1 MPRWSPWHAV
11 SNIEERIRRNMTT
24 KERDEFIA
32 AQLNAG
38 VSLSDVQTRL
48 AQEFGVK
55 MTYFELRML
64 AMGLSV
70 DWEKQDKPKTA
81 PAPVAPVV
89 PQDKAVDGDEQ
100 DDADAFDTET
110 EAEDEDTAP
119 EDDEDEDIDNDE
131 DEADGATKIVL
142 DETPHPGA
150 ALSGTAVF
158 ASGASGKW
166 ALSRNG
172 RLGFEPDEGSAE
184 PDENDWQLFQAE
196 LQKTLQGIGGEAE
209 ENTTVVEVDKIV
221 RPGVQLS
228 GSVTFASG
236 AKGTW
241 YIGQRG
247 LGVEPAED
255 SAKPTQKDVI
265 LFQRKLQE
273 VLQKQGY

>member
-1 MPRWSPWHAV
+1 
-11 SNIEERIRRNMTT
+11 MTT
-24 KERDEFIA
+24 KERDEYIA
-32 AQLNAG
+32 SQLNAG
-38 VSLSDVQTRL
+38 VSLSDVQTKL
-48 AQEFGVK
+48 AQEYGVK

-64 AMGLSV
+64 AMGLAV
-70 DWEKQDKPKTA
+70 DWEKQDKPKPAAT
-81 PAPVAPVV
+81 PAPVVAAP
-89 PQDKAVDGDEQ
+89 QEAAA
-100 DDADAFDTET
+100 DDDDMVAADDFNANDAEDT
-110 EAEDEDTAP
+110 EAEPTD
-119 EDDEDEDIDNDE
+119 DDEDEEPDD
-131 DEADGATKIVL
+131 DEAAADGETKIVL

-172 RLGFEPDEGSAE
+172 RLGFEPDEGSKE

-196 LQKTLQGIGGEAE
+196 LQKTLQGVEEE
-209 ENTTVVEVDKIV
+209 ENTTVVDVDKVV

-247 LGVEPAED
+247 LGVEPEEG

>member
-1 MPRWSPWHAV
+1 
-11 SNIEERIRRNMTT
+11 MTT
-24 KERDEFIA
+24 KERDEYIA
-32 AQLNAG
+32 SQLNAG
-38 VSLSDVQTRL
+38 VSLSDVQTKL
-48 AQEFGVK
+48 AQEYGVK

-64 AMGLSV
+64 AMGLAV
-70 DWEKQDKPKTA
+70 DWEKQDKPKPAAT
-81 PAPVAPVV
+81 PAPVVAAS
-89 PQDKAVDGDEQ
+89 QEAAA
-100 DDADAFDTET
+100 DDDDMAAADDFNANDAEDT
-110 EAEDEDTAP
+110 EAEPTD
-119 EDDEDEDIDNDE
+119 DDEDEEPDD
-131 DEADGATKIVL
+131 DEAAAEGETKIVL

-166 ALSRNG
+166 ALARNG
-172 RLGFEPDEGSAE
+172 RLGFEPDEGSKE

-196 LQKTLQGIGGEAE
+196 LQKTLQGVEEE
-209 ENTTVVEVDKIV
+209 ENTTVVDVDKVV

-241 YIGQRG
+241 YIGPRG
-247 LGVEPAED
+247 LGVEPEEG
-255 SAKPTQKDVI
+255 SAKPSQKDVI

>member
-1 MPRWSPWHAV
+1 MKQQRPYPQVIVTR
-11 SNIEERIRRNMTT
+11 
-24 KERDEFIA
+24 KA
-32 AQLNAG
+32 AKA
-38 VSLSDVQTRL
+38 L
-48 AQEFGVK
+48 AQGHPWV
-55 MTYFELRML
+55 FEGEVLRTSPSPDGNVAL
-64 AMGLSV
+64 TNGCLVDVLEENGTWQGTGLVSQMSKIRV
-70 DWEKQDKPKTA
+70 RIVSRNANDTF
-81 PAPVAPVV
+81 
-89 PQDKAVDGDEQ
+89 
-100 DDADAFDTET
+100 DA
-110 EAEDEDTAP
+110 EAEEAEAEP
-119 EDDEDEDIDNDE
+119 ADDENE
-131 DEADGATKIVL
+131 EADDEEVAADGETKIVL
-142 DETPHPGA
+142 DETPHLGA
-150 ALSGTAVF
+150 ALSGTAIF

-196 LQKTLQGIGGEAE
+196 LQKTLQSLGGEDE
-209 ENTTVVEVDKIV
+209 ENTTVVDVDKIV

-247 LGVEPAED
+247 LGVEPAEG

>member
-1 MPRWSPWHAV
+1 
-11 SNIEERIRRNMTT
+11 MTT
-24 KERDEFIA
+24 KERDEYIA
-32 AQLNAG
+32 SQLNAG
-38 VSLSDVQTRL
+38 VSLSDVQTKL
-48 AQEFGVK
+48 AQEYGVK

-64 AMGLSV
+64 AMGLAV
-70 DWEKQDKPKTA
+70 DWEKQDKPKPAAT
-81 PAPVAPVV
+81 PAPVVAAS
-89 PQDKAVDGDEQ
+89 PQEAAT
-100 DDADAFDTET
+100 DDVADANDAFEADAENV
-110 EAEDEDTAP
+110 EPEADEEEAAEDEEA
-119 EDDEDEDIDNDE
+119 
-131 DEADGATKIVL
+131 ADGETKIVL

-196 LQKTLQGIGGEAE
+196 LQKTLQGIGGEEE
-209 ENTTVVEVDKIV
+209 ENTTVVDVDKIV

>member
-1 MPRWSPWHAV
+1 
-11 SNIEERIRRNMTT
+11 MTT
-24 KERDEFIA
+24 KERDEYIA
-32 AQLNAG
+32 SQLNAG
-38 VSLSDVQTRL
+38 VSLSDVQTKL
-48 AQEFGVK
+48 AQEYGVK

-64 AMGLSV
+64 AMGLAV
-70 DWEKQDKPKTA
+70 DWEKQDKPKPAAT
-81 PAPVAPVV
+81 PAPVVAAP
-89 PQDKAVDGDEQ
+89 QEAAADDDDMAAADDFNA
-100 DDADAFDTET
+100 DDAADT
-110 EAEDEDTAP
+110 EAEPTDDDDNEEPD
-119 EDDEDEDIDNDE
+119 DDE
-131 DEADGATKIVL
+131 AATDGETKIVL

-172 RLGFEPDEGSAE
+172 RLGFAPDEGSKE

-196 LQKTLQGIGGEAE
+196 LQKTLQGVE
-209 ENTTVVEVDKIV
+209 EEDNPTVVDVDKVV

-247 LGVEPAED
+247 LGVEPEEG

>member
-1 MPRWSPWHAV
+1 
-11 SNIEERIRRNMTT
+11 MTT
-24 KERDEFIA
+24 KERDEYIA
-32 AQLNAG
+32 SQLNAG
-38 VSLSDVQTRL
+38 VSLSDVQTKL
-48 AQEFGVK
+48 AQEYGVK

-64 AMGLSV
+64 AMGLAV
-70 DWEKQDKPKTA
+70 DWEKQDKPKPAAT
-81 PAPVAPVV
+81 PAPVVAAP
-89 PQDKAVDGDEQ
+89 QEAAADDDDIAAADDFNA
-100 DDADAFDTET
+100 DDAEDT
-110 EAEDEDTAP
+110 EAEPTDDDDNEEPD
-119 EDDEDEDIDNDE
+119 DDEAAAEGE
-131 DEADGATKIVL
+131 TKIVL

-172 RLGFEPDEGSAE
+172 RLGFEPDEGSKE

-196 LQKTLQGIGGEAE
+196 LQKTLQGVE
-209 ENTTVVEVDKIV
+209 EEDNPTVVDVDKVV

-247 LGVEPAED
+247 LGVEPEEG

>member
-1 MPRWSPWHAV
+1 
-11 SNIEERIRRNMTT
+11 MTT
-24 KERDEFIA
+24 KERDEYIA
-32 AQLNAG
+32 SQLNAG
-38 VSLSDVQTRL
+38 VSLSDVQTKL
-48 AQEFGVK
+48 AQEYGVK

-64 AMGLSV
+64 AMGLAV
-70 DWEKQDKPKTA
+70 DWEKQDKPKPAAT
-81 PAPVAPVV
+81 PAPVVAAP
-89 PQDKAVDGDEQ
+89 QKAAADDDDMAVADDFNA
-100 DDADAFDTET
+100 DDADDT
-110 EAEDEDTAP
+110 EAEPTDDDDNEEP
-119 EDDEDEDIDNDE
+119 GDDEAA
-131 DEADGATKIVL
+131 ADGETKIVL

-172 RLGFEPDEGSAE
+172 RLGFEPDEGSKE

-196 LQKTLQGIGGEAE
+196 LQKTLQSVE
-209 ENTTVVEVDKIV
+209 EEDNPTVVDVDKVV

-241 YIGQRG
+241 YIGPRG
-247 LGVEPAED
+247 LGVEPEEG

>member
-1 MPRWSPWHAV
+1 
-11 SNIEERIRRNMTT
+11 MTT
-24 KERDEFIA
+24 KERDEDIA
-32 AQLNAG
+32 SQLNAG
-38 VSLSDVQTRL
+38 VSLSDVQTKL
-48 AQEFGVK
+48 AQEYGVK

-64 AMGLSV
+64 AMGLAV
-70 DWEKQDKPKTA
+70 DWEKQDKPKPAAT
-81 PAPVAPVV
+81 PAPVVAAP
-89 PQDKAVDGDEQ
+89 QEAAA
-100 DDADAFDTET
+100 DDVADANDNFDA
-110 EAEDEDTAP
+110 EAEDVEP
-119 EDDEDEDIDNDE
+119 EADDEEEAADDE
-131 DEADGATKIVL
+131 EAAEGETKIVL

-158 ASGASGKW
+158 ASGASGKR

-172 RLGFEPDEGSAE
+172 RLGFEPDEGSEE

-196 LQKTLQGIGGEAE
+196 LQKTIQNIGGEEE
-209 ENTTVVEVDKIV
+209 ENTTVVDVDKIV

-247 LGVEPAED
+247 LGVEPAEG

>member
-1 MPRWSPWHAV
+1 
-11 SNIEERIRRNMTT
+11 MTT
-24 KERDEFIA
+24 KERDEYIA
-32 AQLNAG
+32 SQLNAG
-38 VSLSDVQTRL
+38 VSLSDVQTKL
-48 AQEFGVK
+48 AQEYGVK

-64 AMGLSV
+64 AMGLAV
-70 DWEKQDKPKTA
+70 DWEKQDKPKPAAT
-81 PAPVAPVV
+81 PAPVVAVAP
-89 PQDKAVDGDEQ
+89 QEATANDGTVA
-100 DDADAFDTET
+100 DDNAFDTEP
-110 EAEDEDTAP
+110 EAEDVEP
-119 EDDEDEDIDNDE
+119 EADDDEEEEAADDE
-131 DEADGATKIVL
+131 EAAEGETKIVL

-184 PDENDWQLFQAE
+184 PDENDWQLFQVE
-196 LQKTLQGIGGEAE
+196 LQKTIQSIGGEE
-209 ENTTVVEVDKIV
+209 DENTTVVDVDKIV

-247 LGVEPAED
+247 LGVEPAEG
-255 SAKPTQKDVI
+255 SSKPTQKDVI

>member
-1 MPRWSPWHAV
+1 
-11 SNIEERIRRNMTT
+11 MTT
-24 KERDEFIA
+24 KERDEYIA
-32 AQLNAG
+32 SQLNAG
-38 VSLSDVQTRL
+38 VSLSDVQTKL
-48 AQEFGVK
+48 AQEYGVK

-64 AMGLSV
+64 AMGLAV
-70 DWEKQDKPKTA
+70 DWEKQDKPKPAAA
-81 PAPVAPVV
+81 PAPVVAAP
-89 PQDKAVDGDEQ
+89 QQAAADDDMAAADDFNA
-100 DDADAFDTET
+100 DDAEDT
-110 EAEDEDTAP
+110 EAEPADDDDNEEP
-119 EDDEDEDIDNDE
+119 GDDEA
-131 DEADGATKIVL
+131 ADGETKIVL

-172 RLGFEPDEGSAE
+172 RLGFEPDEGSKE

-196 LQKTLQGIGGEAE
+196 LQKTLQGVEEE
-209 ENTTVVEVDKIV
+209 ENTTVVDVDKVV

-228 GSVTFASG
+228 GSVMFASG

-241 YIGQRG
+241 YIGPRG
-247 LGVEPAED
+247 LGVEPEEG

>member
-1 MPRWSPWHAV
+1 
-11 SNIEERIRRNMTT
+11 MTT
-24 KERDEFIA
+24 KERDEYIA
-32 AQLNAG
+32 SQLNAG
-38 VSLSDVQTRL
+38 VSLSDVQTKL
-48 AQEFGVK
+48 AQEYGVK

-64 AMGLSV
+64 AMGLAV
-70 DWEKQDKPKTA
+70 DWEKQDKPKPAAT
-81 PAPVAPVV
+81 PAPVVAAP
-89 PQDKAVDGDEQ
+89 QKAAAGD
-100 DDADAFDTET
+100 DDMAAADDFNAEDT
-110 EAEDEDTAP
+110 EAEPTDDDDNEEPD
-119 EDDEDEDIDNDE
+119 DDEAV
-131 DEADGATKIVL
+131 ADGETKIVL

-172 RLGFEPDEGSAE
+172 RLGFEPDEGSKE

-196 LQKTLQGIGGEAE
+196 LQKTLQSVE
-209 ENTTVVEVDKIV
+209 EEDNPTVVDVDKVV

-241 YIGQRG
+241 YIGPRG
-247 LGVEPAED
+247 LGVEPEEG

>member
-1 MPRWSPWHAV
+1 
-11 SNIEERIRRNMTT
+11 MTT

-32 AQLNAG
+32 RQLNAG

-48 AQEFGVK
+48 AQEYGIK
-55 MTYFELRML
+55 MTYFDLRML

-70 DWEKQDKPKTA
+70 DWEKQDKPKPAAT
-81 PAPVAPVV
+81 PAPVVAAPQEAAADDDMAAADDFSADDMENAEAE
-89 PQDKAVDGDEQ
+89 PTNDDDEEEP
-100 DDADAFDTET
+100 DDAA
-110 EAEDEDTAP
+110 A
-119 EDDEDEDIDNDE
+119 
-131 DEADGATKIVL
+131 ADGGTKIVL

-150 ALSGTAVF
+150 ALSGTAIF

-172 RLGFEPDEGSAE
+172 RLGFEPDEGSKE

-196 LQKTLQGIGGEAE
+196 LQKTLQGVE
-209 ENTTVVEVDKIV
+209 EEDNTTVVDVDKVV

-241 YIGQRG
+241 YIGARG
-247 LGVEPAED
+247 LGVEPAEG

>member
-1 MPRWSPWHAV
+1 
-11 SNIEERIRRNMTT
+11 MTT

-38 VSLSDVQTRL
+38 VSLSDVQTKL
-48 AQEFGVK
+48 AQEYGVK

-70 DWEKQDKPKTA
+70 DWEKQDKPKA
-81 PAPVAPVV
+81 PATVAAT
-89 PQDKAVDGDEQ
+89 PQEAVAAAETAA
-100 DDADAFDTET
+100 DDDAFDAEAKDAETET
-110 EAEDEDTAP
+110 TADEEEEP
-119 EDDEDEDIDNDE
+119 EDDEA
-131 DEADGATKIVL
+131 ADGETKIVL

-196 LQKTLQGIGGEAE
+196 LQKTLQGIGGEEE

-236 AKGTW
+236 AKGAW
-241 YIGQRG
+241 YIGPRG
-247 LGVEPAED
+247 LGVEPDEG

>member
-1 MPRWSPWHAV
+1 
-11 SNIEERIRRNMTT
+11 MTT
-24 KERDEFIA
+24 KERDEYIA
-32 AQLNAG
+32 SQLNAG
-38 VSLSDVQTRL
+38 VSLSDVQTKL
-48 AQEFGVK
+48 AQEYGVK

-64 AMGLSV
+64 AMGLAV
-70 DWEKQDKPKTA
+70 DWEKQDKPKPAAA
-81 PAPVAPVV
+81 PAPVVAAA
-89 PQDKAVDGDEQ
+89 PQDAAADDGTDT
-100 DDADAFDTET
+100 ANDAFDA
-110 EAEDEDTAP
+110 EAE
-119 EDDEDEDIDNDE
+119 
-131 DEADGATKIVL
+131 EAEA
-142 DETPHPGA
+142 PHPGA

-196 LQKTLQGIGGEAE
+196 LQKTLQSLGGEDE
-209 ENTTVVEVDKIV
+209 ENTTVVDVDKIV

>member
-1 MPRWSPWHAV
+1 
-11 SNIEERIRRNMTT
+11 MTT
-24 KERDEFIA
+24 KERDEYIA
-32 AQLNAG
+32 SQLNAG
-38 VSLSDVQTRL
+38 VSLSDVQTKL
-48 AQEFGVK
+48 AQEYGVK
-55 MTYFELRML
+55 MTSFELRML
-64 AMGLSV
+64 AMGLAV
-70 DWEKQDKPKTA
+70 DWEKQDKPKPAAT
-81 PAPVAPVV
+81 PAPVVAAP
-89 PQDKAVDGDEQ
+89 QEAAAADDDMAAADDFNA
-100 DDADAFDTET
+100 DDAEDT
-110 EAEDEDTAP
+110 EAEPTDDDDNEEPD
-119 EDDEDEDIDNDE
+119 DDEAAAEGE
-131 DEADGATKIVL
+131 TKIVL

-172 RLGFEPDEGSAE
+172 RLGFEPDEGSKE

-196 LQKTLQGIGGEAE
+196 LQKTLQGVEEE
-209 ENTTVVEVDKIV
+209 ENTTVVDVDKVV

-247 LGVEPAED
+247 LGVEPDEG

>member
-1 MPRWSPWHAV
+1 
-11 SNIEERIRRNMTT
+11 MTT
-24 KERDEFIA
+24 KERDEYIA
-32 AQLNAG
+32 SQLNAG
-38 VSLSDVQTRL
+38 VSLSDVQTKL
-48 AQEFGVK
+48 AQEYGVK

-64 AMGLSV
+64 AMGLAV
-70 DWEKQDKPKTA
+70 DWEKQDKPKPAAT
-81 PAPVAPVV
+81 PAPVVAAP
-89 PQDKAVDGDEQ
+89 QEAAADDDDIAAADDFNA
-100 DDADAFDTET
+100 DDAEDT
-110 EAEDEDTAP
+110 EAEPTDDDDNEEPD
-119 EDDEDEDIDNDE
+119 DDEAAAEGE
-131 DEADGATKIVL
+131 TKIVL

-172 RLGFEPDEGSAE
+172 RLGFEPDEGSKE

-196 LQKTLQGIGGEAE
+196 LQKTLQGVE
-209 ENTTVVEVDKIV
+209 EEDNPTVVDVDKVV

-247 LGVEPAED
+247 LGVEPDEG

>member
-1 MPRWSPWHAV
+1 
-11 SNIEERIRRNMTT
+11 MTT
-24 KERDEFIA
+24 KERDEYIA
-32 AQLNAG
+32 SQLNAG
-38 VSLSDVQTRL
+38 VSLSDVQTKL
-48 AQEFGVK
+48 AQEYGVK

-64 AMGLSV
+64 AMGLAV
-70 DWEKQDKPKTA
+70 DWEKQDKPKPAAT
-81 PAPVAPVV
+81 PAPVVAAP
-89 PQDKAVDGDEQ
+89 QEAAAADDDMAAADDFNA
-100 DDADAFDTET
+100 DDAEDT
-110 EAEDEDTAP
+110 EAEPTDDDDNEEPD
-119 EDDEDEDIDNDE
+119 DDEAAAEGE
-131 DEADGATKIVL
+131 TKIVL

-172 RLGFEPDEGSAE
+172 RLGFEPDEGSKE

-196 LQKTLQGIGGEAE
+196 LQKTLQGVE
-209 ENTTVVEVDKIV
+209 EEDNPTVVDIDKVV

-247 LGVEPAED
+247 LGVEPDEG

>member
-1 MPRWSPWHAV
+1 
-11 SNIEERIRRNMTT
+11 MTT
-24 KERDEFIA
+24 KERDEYIA
-32 AQLNAG
+32 SQLNAG
-38 VSLSDVQTRL
+38 VSLSDVQTKL
-48 AQEFGVK
+48 AQEYGVK

-64 AMGLSV
+64 AMGLAV
-70 DWEKQDKPKTA
+70 DWEKQDKPKPAAT
-81 PAPVAPVV
+81 PAPVVAAP
-89 PQDKAVDGDEQ
+89 QEAAA
-100 DDADAFDTET
+100 DDDDMAAADDFNANDAEDT
-110 EAEDEDTAP
+110 EAEPTD
-119 EDDEDEDIDNDE
+119 DDEDEEPDD
-131 DEADGATKIVL
+131 DEAAADGETKIVL

-172 RLGFEPDEGSAE
+172 RLGFEPDEGSKE

-196 LQKTLQGIGGEAE
+196 LQKTLQGVEEE
-209 ENTTVVEVDKIV
+209 ENTTVVDVDKVV

-247 LGVEPAED
+247 LGVEPEEG

>member
-1 MPRWSPWHAV
+1 
-11 SNIEERIRRNMTT
+11 MTT
-24 KERDEFIA
+24 KERDEYIA
-32 AQLNAG
+32 SQLNAG
-38 VSLSDVQTRL
+38 VSLSDVQTKL
-48 AQEFGVK
+48 AQEYGVK

-64 AMGLSV
+64 AMGLAV
-70 DWEKQDKPKTA
+70 DWEKQDKPKPAAT
-81 PAPVAPVV
+81 PAPVVAAP
-89 PQDKAVDGDEQ
+89 QEAAADDDDMATADDFNA
-100 DDADAFDTET
+100 DDAENT
-110 EAEDEDTAP
+110 EAEPTDDDDNEEPD
-119 EDDEDEDIDNDE
+119 DDEAAAEGE
-131 DEADGATKIVL
+131 TKIVL

-172 RLGFEPDEGSAE
+172 RLGFEPDEGSKE

-196 LQKTLQGIGGEAE
+196 LQKTLQGVEEE
-209 ENTTVVEVDKIV
+209 ENTTVVDVDKVV

-247 LGVEPAED
+247 LGVEPEEG

>member
-1 MPRWSPWHAV
+1 
-11 SNIEERIRRNMTT
+11 MTT
-24 KERDEFIA
+24 KERDEYIA
-32 AQLNAG
+32 SQLNAG
-38 VSLSDVQTRL
+38 VSLSDVQTKL
-48 AQEFGVK
+48 AQEYGVK

-64 AMGLSV
+64 AMGLAV
-70 DWEKQDKPKTA
+70 DWEKQDKPKPAAA
-81 PAPVAPVV
+81 PAPVVAAAP
-89 PQDKAVDGDEQ
+89 QGAVAADDGTDT
-100 DDADAFDTET
+100 ANDAFDAEADEP
-110 EAEDEDTAP
+110 EAEPA
-119 EDDEDEDIDNDE
+119 DDEEE
-131 DEADGATKIVL
+131 EADDEEAAADGETKIVL

-150 ALSGTAVF
+150 ALSGTAIF

-196 LQKTLQGIGGEAE
+196 LQKTLQSLGGEDE
-209 ENTTVVEVDKIV
+209 ENTTVVDVDKIV

-247 LGVEPAED
+247 LGVEPAEG

>member
-1 MPRWSPWHAV
+1 
-11 SNIEERIRRNMTT
+11 MTT
-24 KERDEFIA
+24 KERDEYIA
-32 AQLNAG
+32 SKLNAG
-38 VSLSDVQTRL
+38 VSLSDVQTKL
-48 AQEFGVK
+48 AQEYGVK

-64 AMGLSV
+64 AMGLAV
-70 DWEKQDKPKTA
+70 DWEKQDKPKPAAT
-81 PAPVAPVV
+81 PAPVVAAP
-89 PQDKAVDGDEQ
+89 QEAAAN
-100 DDADAFDTET
+100 DDDMAATDDFNAEDT
-110 EAEDEDTAP
+110 EAEPTDDDDNEEPD
-119 EDDEDEDIDNDE
+119 DDEAA
-131 DEADGATKIVL
+131 ADGETKIVL

-172 RLGFEPDEGSAE
+172 RLGFEPDEGSEE

-196 LQKTLQGIGGEAE
+196 LQKTIQSIGGEEE
-209 ENTTVVEVDKIV
+209 ENTTVVDVDKIV

-247 LGVEPAED
+247 LGVEPAEG

>member
-1 MPRWSPWHAV
+1 
-11 SNIEERIRRNMTT
+11 MTT

-38 VSLSDVQTRL
+38 VSLSDVQTKL
-48 AQEFGVK
+48 AQEYGVK

-64 AMGLSV
+64 AMGLAV
-70 DWEKQDKPKTA
+70 DWEKQDKPKPAAAPPA
-81 PAPVAPVV
+81 PAVSAP
-89 PQDKAVDGDEQ
+89 PQEAAADGDGA
-100 DDADAFDTET
+100 DDTGFDDDEPEDVPEAEAVEDTE
-110 EAEDEDTAP
+110 
-119 EDDEDEDIDNDE
+119 DD
-131 DEADGATKIVL
+131 DGETTPGETKIVL

-166 ALSRNG
+166 ALARNG
-172 RLGFEPDEGSAE
+172 RLGFEADEGSAD

-196 LQKTLQGIGGEAE
+196 LQKTLQSLGGEEE
-209 ENTTVVEVDKIV
+209 ENTTAVDVDKIV

-241 YIGQRG
+241 YIGPRG
-247 LGVEPAED
+247 LGVEPDEG

>member
-1 MPRWSPWHAV
+1 
-11 SNIEERIRRNMTT
+11 MTT
-24 KERDEFIA
+24 KERDEYIA
-32 AQLNAG
+32 SQLNAG
-38 VSLSDVQTRL
+38 VSLSDVQTKL
-48 AQEFGVK
+48 AQEYGVK

-64 AMGLSV
+64 AMGLAV
-70 DWEKQDKPKTA
+70 DWEKQDKPKPAAT
-81 PAPVAPVV
+81 PAPVVAAP
-89 PQDKAVDGDEQ
+89 QEAAADDDDIAAADDFNA
-100 DDADAFDTET
+100 DDAEDT
-110 EAEDEDTAP
+110 EAEPTDDDDNEEPD
-119 EDDEDEDIDNDE
+119 DDEAAAEGE
-131 DEADGATKIVL
+131 TKIVL

-172 RLGFEPDEGSAE
+172 RLGFEPDEGSKE

-196 LQKTLQGIGGEAE
+196 LQKTLQGVEEE
-209 ENTTVVEVDKIV
+209 ENTTVVDVDKVV

-247 LGVEPAED
+247 LGVEPEEG

>member
-1 MPRWSPWHAV
+1 
-11 SNIEERIRRNMTT
+11 MTT
-24 KERDEFIA
+24 KERDEYIA
-32 AQLNAG
+32 SQLNAG
-38 VSLSDVQTRL
+38 VSLSDVQTKL
-48 AQEFGVK
+48 AQEYGVK

-64 AMGLSV
+64 AMGLAV
-70 DWEKQDKPKTA
+70 DWEKQDKPKPVAT
-81 PAPVAPVV
+81 PAPVVAAP
-89 PQDKAVDGDEQ
+89 QEAAADDDDIAAADDFNA
-100 DDADAFDTET
+100 DDAEDT
-110 EAEDEDTAP
+110 EAEPTD
-119 EDDEDEDIDNDE
+119 DDEDEEPDD
-131 DEADGATKIVL
+131 DEAAAEGETKIVL

-172 RLGFEPDEGSAE
+172 RLGFEPDEGSKE

-196 LQKTLQGIGGEAE
+196 LQKTLQGVE
-209 ENTTVVEVDKIV
+209 EEDNPTVVDVDKVV

-247 LGVEPAED
+247 LGVEPEEG

>member
-1 MPRWSPWHAV
+1 
-11 SNIEERIRRNMTT
+11 MTT
-24 KERDEFIA
+24 KERDEYIA
-32 AQLNAG
+32 SQLNAG
-38 VSLSDVQTRL
+38 VLLSDVQTKL
-48 AQEFGVK
+48 AQEYGVK

-64 AMGLSV
+64 AMGLAV
-70 DWEKQDKPKTA
+70 DWEKQDKPKPAAT
-81 PAPVAPVV
+81 PAPVVDAAP
-89 PQDKAVDGDEQ
+89 QEAAA
-100 DDADAFDTET
+100 DDVADANDAFDTET
-110 EAEDEDTAP
+110 EGAEP
-119 EDDEDEDIDNDE
+119 EADNDE
-131 DEADGATKIVL
+131 EEVADDEAAVEGETKIVL

-172 RLGFEPDEGSAE
+172 RLGFEPDEGSEE

-196 LQKTLQGIGGEAE
+196 LQKTLQGVE
-209 ENTTVVEVDKIV
+209 EEDNPTVVDVDKVV

-241 YIGQRG
+241 YIGPRG
-247 LGVEPAED
+247 LGVEPEEG

>member
-1 MPRWSPWHAV
+1 
-11 SNIEERIRRNMTT
+11 MTT
-24 KERDEFIA
+24 KERDEYIA
-32 AQLNAG
+32 SQLNAG
-38 VSLSDVQTRL
+38 VSLSDVQTKL
-48 AQEFGVK
+48 AQEYGVK

-64 AMGLSV
+64 AMGLAV
-70 DWEKQDKPKTA
+70 DWEKQDKPKPAATPASVVAA
-81 PAPVAPVV
+81 PQEAA
-89 PQDKAVDGDEQ
+89 A
-100 DDADAFDTET
+100 DDDDMAATDDFNANDAEDTEAKPT
-110 EAEDEDTAP
+110 D
-119 EDDEDEDIDNDE
+119 DDEDEEPDD
-131 DEADGATKIVL
+131 DEAAAEGETKIVL

-166 ALSRNG
+166 ALARNG
-172 RLGFEPDEGSAE
+172 RLGFVPDEGSKE

-196 LQKTLQGIGGEAE
+196 LQKTLQGVEEE
-209 ENTTVVEVDKIV
+209 ENTTVVDVDKVV

-241 YIGQRG
+241 YIGPRG
-247 LGVEPAED
+247 LGVEPEEG
-255 SAKPTQKDVI
+255 SAKPSQKDVI

>member
-1 MPRWSPWHAV
+1 
-11 SNIEERIRRNMTT
+11 MTT

-38 VSLSDVQTRL
+38 VSLSDVQTKL
-48 AQEFGVK
+48 AQEYGVK

-70 DWEKQDKPKTA
+70 DWEKQDKPKPAAA
-81 PAPVAPVV
+81 PAPVVAAAQQATAEAGDAAEDAGDLEDLPEAAEEE
-89 PQDKAVDGDEQ
+89 DDAVD
-100 DDADAFDTET
+100 DDDM
-110 EAEDEDTAP
+110 AEDE
-119 EDDEDEDIDNDE
+119 
-131 DEADGATKIVL
+131 EAVGGTKITL

-172 RLGFEPDEGSAE
+172 RLGFEPDEGSKE

-196 LQKTLQGIGGEAE
+196 LQKTLQGVEEE
-209 ENTTVVEVDKIV
+209 ENTTVVDVDKVV

-236 AKGTW
+236 AKGRW
-241 YIGQRG
+241 YIGPRG
-247 LGVEPAED
+247 LGVEPDEG
-255 SAKPTQKDVI
+255 SAKPSQKDVI

>member
-1 MPRWSPWHAV
+1 
-11 SNIEERIRRNMTT
+11 MTT
-24 KERDEFIA
+24 KERDEYIA
-32 AQLNAG
+32 SQLNAG
-38 VSLSDVQTRL
+38 VSLSDVQTKL
-48 AQEFGVK
+48 AQEYGVK

-64 AMGLSV
+64 AMGLAV
-70 DWEKQDKPKTA
+70 DWEKQDKPKPAAT
-81 PAPVAPVV
+81 PAPVVAAP
-89 PQDKAVDGDEQ
+89 QEAAADDDDIAAADDFNA
-100 DDADAFDTET
+100 DDAEDT
-110 EAEDEDTAP
+110 EAEPTDNDDNEEPD
-119 EDDEDEDIDNDE
+119 DDEAAAEGE
-131 DEADGATKIVL
+131 TKIVL

-172 RLGFEPDEGSAE
+172 RLGFEPDEGSKE

-196 LQKTLQGIGGEAE
+196 LQKTLQGVE
-209 ENTTVVEVDKIV
+209 EEDNPTVVDVDKVV

-247 LGVEPAED
+247 LGVEPEEG

>member
-1 MPRWSPWHAV
+1 
-11 SNIEERIRRNMTT
+11 MTT
-24 KERDEFIA
+24 KERDEYIA
-32 AQLNAG
+32 SQLNAG
-38 VSLSDVQTRL
+38 VSLSDVQTKL
-48 AQEFGVK
+48 AQEYGVK

-64 AMGLSV
+64 AMGLAV
-70 DWEKQDKPKTA
+70 DWEKQDKPKPAAT
-81 PAPVAPVV
+81 PAPVVAAP
-89 PQDKAVDGDEQ
+89 QEAAANDDDMAAADDFNA
-100 DDADAFDTET
+100 DDAEDT
-110 EAEDEDTAP
+110 EAEPTDNDDNEEPD
-119 EDDEDEDIDNDE
+119 DDEAAAEGE
-131 DEADGATKIVL
+131 TKIVL

-172 RLGFEPDEGSAE
+172 RLGFEPDEGSKE

-196 LQKTLQGIGGEAE
+196 LQKTLQGVE
-209 ENTTVVEVDKIV
+209 EEDNPTVVDVDKVV

-247 LGVEPAED
+247 LGVEPEEG

>member
-1 MPRWSPWHAV
+1 
-11 SNIEERIRRNMTT
+11 MTT
-24 KERDEFIA
+24 KERDEYIA
-32 AQLNAG
+32 SQLNAG
-38 VSLSDVQTRL
+38 VSLSDVQTKL
-48 AQEFGVK
+48 AQEYGVK

-64 AMGLSV
+64 AMGLAV
-70 DWEKQDKPKTA
+70 DWEKQDKPKPAAT
-81 PAPVAPVV
+81 PAPVVAAP
-89 PQDKAVDGDEQ
+89 QEAAADDDDMAAADDFNA
-100 DDADAFDTET
+100 DDAADT
-110 EAEDEDTAP
+110 EAEPTDDDDNEEPD
-119 EDDEDEDIDNDE
+119 DDE
-131 DEADGATKIVL
+131 AATDGETKIVL

-172 RLGFEPDEGSAE
+172 RLGFEPDEGSKE

-196 LQKTLQGIGGEAE
+196 LQKTLQGVE
-209 ENTTVVEVDKIV
+209 EEDNPTVVDVDKVV

-247 LGVEPAED
+247 LGVEPEEG